1 MIKLRPNPRKGFTM
15 VELLLVILIIGILT
29 TIVTIDFR
37 SGKMRQDL
45 KQAAL
50 DLSGSLRKVQNMAMT
65 GQTMLIGEV
74 EEVPL
79 GGYGLFFNL
88 PAGEY
93 NKFYLFGDTF
103 PDPPDH
109 RYESGKDWLVEEQ
122 EVVFPAGV
130 VIEEIRH
137 ALPLPVNPYY
147 QKVSIVFKP
156 LEREPFVCLDTI
168 CDVVTLVE
176 IQLKHQQIDNIKYLI
191 KLNIVTGLSEAELIE
206 V

>member
-1 MIKLRPNPRKGFTM
+1 M

-65 GQTMLIGEV
+65 GQTMMIGEV
-74 EEVPL
+74 KEVPL

-93 NKFYLFGDTF
+93 NKFYLFGDVV
-103 PDPPDH
+103 PDH
-109 RYESGKDWLVEEQ
+109 RYEFGKDWLVEEQ

-130 VIEEIRH
+130 VIEDMRH
-137 ALPLPVNPYY
+137 AAPPDAYSYFDLIQNI
-147 QKVSIVFKP
+147 SIVFKP
-156 LEREPFVCLDTI
+156 LEREPFVCLDETCDPVTI
-168 CDVVTLVE
+168 VE

-191 KLNIVTGLSEAELIE
+191 KLNIVTGLSEAILIE